1 MFLETKVKR
10 SESLYLRKDQDI
22 LPSWKYGM
30 PEIEDFA
37 THTPLSSYTNIH
49 IKDEEEAL
57 VIHTDSSFKRKRISQ
72 SNSLVPQVFKVRNN
86 YRSRPA
92 APLQNIV
99 SSLARHNS
107 YKSHI
112 IIQYV
117 SFCSWMEGSTWG
129 YTYYYYSYVVWFRC
143 VRMKVRA
150 SATAREWWWLT
161 WYEYD
166 M

>member
-1 MFLETKVKR
+1 
-10 SESLYLRKDQDI
+10 
-22 LPSWKYGM
+22 M

-37 THTPLSSYTNIH
+37 THTPLSSHTNIH

-86 YRSRPA
+86 YRSRPVA
-92 APLQNIV
+92 SLQNIV

-117 SFCSWMEGSTWG
+117 SFFFVCGWRGLHE
-129 YTYYYYSYVVWFRC
+129 YTHTIITPTLCGFDVC
-143 VRMKVRA
+143 
-150 SATAREWWWLT
+150 E
-161 WYEYD
+161 
-166 M
+166 